1 MNEFIEIPQPQDI
14 DSRQKERAMAS
25 YLMMFANAGLGIPLP
40 FINLIAAFIYYYAL
54 RKTSAFVNFHA
65 YQSFL
70 SQVPITIL
78 NGIAVVLGIRVL
90 FFDLPFT
97 ESFQGYLIAVA
108 ISNFIYLIFSVIAA
122 VKAYQGR
129 MYYFVFFGKVAYM
142 DAFRKRETIIE
153 EKEEVVNKPPQL

>member
-1 MNEFIEIPQPQDI
+1 MNEFTEIPQPQEI
-14 DSRQKERAMAS
+14 DTQQKERAMAS
-25 YLMMFANAGLGIPLP
+25 YLMMFVNAGIGLPLP
-40 FINLIAAFIYYYAL
+40 FINLIAAFIYYYAI
-54 RKTSAFVNFHA
+54 RKTSPFVNFHA

-70 SQVPITIL
+70 SQVPVTVL

-97 ESFQGYLIAVA
+97 ESFQGYLIAVVVVNLVY
-108 ISNFIYLIFSVIAA
+108 IVFSIIAA

-129 MYYFVFFGKVAYM
+129 MYYFIFFGKVAYM
-142 DAFRKRETIIE
+142 DAFRKRETVTE